1 MALDYTNYCG
11 SGSGSKPGGTTVL
24 GNERALP
31 YRSPEWANLP
41 VMNIV
46 TVISNIM
53 IIIYHGRQHH
63 AIMYVEVSWN
73 GLPPVIIHFISAWSM
88 KLWPSSHWAPWRA
101 GKPQIIISTVL
112 TCCWSWLDSWPATY
126 SIHWFISLD
135 HHFPMNP
142 SILGIWGVPELGV
155 PPNGWF
161 IMENLS
167 VNGWFRGTTILGK
180 LHLIVGSLGFV

>member
-53 IIIYHGRQHH
+53 ISIVIVITWQASWSSSTMVVNTMQSCMWRFPEMGYPQLSSILFPHGPWNFDPPAIGPHDELESPRSSYPQYWH
-63 AIMYVEVSWN
+63 AAEA
-73 GLPPVIIHFISAWSM
+73 GLIPGPQPI
-88 KLWPSSHWAPWRA
+88 PSIGLSVW
-101 GKPQIIISTVL
+101 IIISP
-112 TCCWSWLDSWPATY
+112 WIQA
-126 SIHWFISLD
+126 F
-135 HHFPMNP
+135 
-142 SILGIWGVPELGV
+142 WGYG
-155 PPNGWF
+155 
-161 IMENLS
+161 
-167 VNGWFRGTTILGK
+167 
-180 LHLIVGSLGFV
+180 GFLNWGYPQMDGL